1 MRVVADTNVLVSA
14 LLFGGKPSRVVELAK
29 DGLIELFVS
38 PFILAEFEDKLRS
51 KFGYSVRAA
60 QEARVDI
67 EVIARVVEPRIAIQA
82 IKRKDSDN
90 RILEC
95 AVEAKAQALVTGNMK
110 DLRPLGSFQGI
121 AILTPAE
128 FLDKYSFEA

>member
-14 LLFGGKPSRVVELAK
+14 LLFGGKPSRIVELAK

-38 PFILAEFEDKLRS
+38 PFILAEFENKLKS
-51 KFGYSVRAA
+51 KFGYSAPAA
-60 QEARVDI
+60 QEARADI
-67 EVIARVVEPRIAIQA
+67 EVIAQVIEPKITIRA

-95 AVEAKAQALVTGNMK
+95 AVEAKAQALVTGNMR
-110 DLRPLGSFQGI
+110 DIRPLGSFQGA

-128 FLDKYSFEA
+128 FLERYSPGV